1 MSLSVGIVGLPN
13 VGKSTLFN
21 ALTHAGALV
30 ANYPFTTIE
39 PNTGVV
45 PVPDAR
51 LERLAAIVRPQ
62 KVTPT
67 TIEFVDIAGLVRG
80 ASRGEGLGNQFLSHI
95 RTVDAIAMVVRC
107 FSAGDVAHIDGA
119 ANAERDIG
127 TVNTE
132 LGLADLVTIER
143 RMERQTPM
151 ARSGDKRA
159 QAELNTLERLSEHIN
174 SGQPA
179 RRFTRLDDEV
189 AALRELQLLTD
200 KPLLY
205 VANVDEIPGPA
216 TAALTRAVEQQAAL
230 DGAQF
235 LSMCAKIE
243 DELAALS
250 PAEAAEYR
258 AALGVSES
266 GLAMLIH
273 ASYRLLGL
281 VTFFTTTGE
290 AEVRAWTVPQ
300 GTRAPQAA
308 GKVHSDMERGF
319 IRADV
324 VRFGDLD
331 RCGSYPAARE
341 RGLVRVEGRE
351 YIVQDGDVL
360 HFRFSPA

>member
-39 PNTGVV
+39 PNAGVV

-51 LERLAAIVRPQ
+51 LERIAAIVRPQ

-67 TIEFVDIAGLVRG
+67 SIEFVDIAGLVRG
-80 ASRGEGLGNQFLSHI
+80 ASKGEGLGNQFLSHI

-107 FSAGDVAHIDGA
+107 FSAGDVAHVDGA
-119 ANAERDIG
+119 ADAGRDIG
-127 TVNTE
+127 TINTE
-132 LGLADLVTIER
+132 LGLADLATIER
-143 RMERQTPM
+143 RREKLIPI
-151 ARSGDKRA
+151 ARSGDKHA
-159 QAELNTLERLSEHIN
+159 QAELAVLERLSVHVN
-174 SGQPA
+174 SGKPA
-179 RRFTRLDDEV
+179 RRFVRHDDEA

-205 VANVDEIPGPA
+205 VANVDETPGPA
-216 TAALTRAVEQQAAL
+216 TAALTRDVEKQAAE

-243 DELAALS
+243 EELAALS

-258 AALGVSES
+258 AALGIRES
-266 GLAMLIH
+266 GLEMLIG
-273 ASYRLLGL
+273 AGYRLLGL
-281 VTFFTTTGE
+281 ATFFTATGE
-290 AEVRAWTVPQ
+290 TEVRAWTVQQ

-308 GKVHSDMERGF
+308 GKVHTDMERGF

-324 VRFGDLD
+324 VHFSDLD
-331 RCGSYPAARE
+331 RSGSFPAARE
-341 RGLVRVEGRE
+341 RGLVRVEGRD
-351 YIVQDGDVL
+351 YVVQDGDVL

>member
-45 PVPDAR
+45 PVPDPR
-51 LERLAAIVRPQ
+51 LERIAAIVRPQ

-80 ASRGEGLGNQFLSHI
+80 ASKGEGLGNQFLGHI
-95 RTVDAIAMVVRC
+95 RAVDAIAMVVRC
-107 FSAGDVAHIDGA
+107 FTAGDVAHVDGA
-119 ANAERDIG
+119 ADAERDIG
-127 TVNTE
+127 TVNIE
-132 LGLADLVTIER
+132 LGLADLATIER
-143 RMERQTPM
+143 RKEKLLPM
-151 ARSGDKRA
+151 ARSGDKA
-159 QAELNTLERLSEHIN
+159 AHAELDMLERLSHHVN
-174 SGQPA
+174 SGKPA
-179 RRFTRLDDEV
+179 RQFARHDDE
-189 AALRELQLLTD
+189 AATLRELQLLTD
-200 KPLLY
+200 KPVLY
-205 VANVDEIPGPA
+205 VANTDEAPGPA
-216 TAALTRAVEQQAAL
+216 VAGLVQAVDARAKV

-235 LSMCAKIE
+235 VSMCARIE

-250 PAEAAEYR
+250 PADAADYR
-258 AALGVSES
+258 AALGVTES
-266 GLAMLIH
+266 GLEMLIR
-273 ASYRLLGL
+273 AGYRLLGL
-281 VTFFTTTGE
+281 ATFFTTTGE
-290 AEVRAWTVPQ
+290 AEVRAWTVQQ

-324 VRFGDLD
+324 VHFNDLD
-331 RCGSYPAARE
+331 RSGSFAAARE
-341 RGLVRVEGRE
+341 RGLVRVEGRD

-360 HFRFSPA
+360 HFRFSPG